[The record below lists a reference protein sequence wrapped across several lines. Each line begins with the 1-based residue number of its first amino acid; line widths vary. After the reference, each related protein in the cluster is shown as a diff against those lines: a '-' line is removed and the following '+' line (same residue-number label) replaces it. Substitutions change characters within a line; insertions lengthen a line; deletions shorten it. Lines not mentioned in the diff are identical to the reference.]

1 MSQIDR
7 EKEGNL
13 QTLFDL
19 HKFTPNKRI
28 QSLADA
34 VGEKYGINRGKRELS
49 DEELEVWAAG
59 DLTAGYRPNKT
70 EDDHE

>member
-13 QTLFDL
+13 HTLFDL

-28 QSLADA
+28 QSLADE
-34 VGEKYGINRGKRELS
+34 VGKKYGINRGRRELS

-59 DLTAGYRPNKT
+59 GPTAGYRSNKP